1 MHLNQQ
7 WIKDM
12 KIESKLIKDLK
23 PAKYN
28 PRQITKKQY
37 NDLKKSIEKF
47 DLVDPI
53 IVNKDYTVIG
63 GHQRLKICKELK
75 YKDVD
80 CVILDLT
87 KEEERELNIRLNKSG
102 GEWDMDIL
110 ANEFDVQELKEWGF
124 KDIEFG
130 FNIDKITEGN
140 TEDDHIPEAK
150 ESRVKLGDVWQLGNH
165 RLMCGDSTKE
175 SDVEKLMNGDKAELL
190 HADPPYGMGKEK
202 DGVLNDNLYN
212 EKLDTFQLEW
222 FKTFRP
228 YLDDNGSC
236 YIWGNAED
244 LWRLWYSLLK
254 DTERLTFRNEIVWNK
269 GHGMGMSSEQHR
281 MYPTVTE
288 RCLFFMIGEQDMKYK
303 RNDKKFNYIFEDIRK
318 YIDTEREKS
327 KLTVK
332 ELITID
338 STRVSHYWAKS
349 QFEFPTK
356 KSYLKIQNYCKE
368 NNIDAFKKD
377 YEELKKD
384 YEELKKA
391 FYDTRAY
398 FNNTHDNMTDVWN
411 YERVSGKE
419 RHNHATPKPVEMMER
434 IIKSSSKKKVIEPFL
449 GSGSTLIAC
458 EKTNRICYGME
469 LDTKYCDVIIERWEQ
484 FTGQKAKK
492 L

>member
-1 MHLNQQ
+1 
-7 WIKDM
+7 M
-12 KIESKLIKDLK
+12 KIERIKINKLK
-23 PAKYN
+23 PATYN
-28 PRQITKKQY
+28 PRQISTKQY
-37 NDLKKSIEKF
+37 NDLKESIINF
-47 DLVDPI
+47 GLVDPI
-53 IVNKDYTVIG
+53 IVNKCYTIIG
-63 GHQRLKICKELK
+63 GHQRYKICKDLD
-75 YKDVD
+75 YKDIG
-80 CVILDLT
+80 CIILDLN
-87 KEEERELNIRLNKSG
+87 KEQERELNIRLNKNT
-102 GEWDMDIL
+102 GEFDMDIL
-110 ANEFDVQELKEWGF
+110 ANEFDIDELTDWGF
-124 KDIEFG
+124 KHIDLDI
-130 FNIDKITEGN
+130 NIDKITEGN
-140 TEDDHIPEAK
+140 TEDDHIPEVK
-150 ESRVKLGDVWQLGNH
+150 ESRVKLGDVWELGKH

-175 SDVEKLMNGDKAELL
+175 SDVEKLMNGEKAELL

-244 LWRLWYSLLK
+244 LWRLWYTLLK
-254 DTERLTFRNEIVWNK
+254 DTERLTFRNEIVWDK
-269 GHGMGMSSEQHR
+269 GFAQQFAQMTKGNSILRS
-281 MYPTVTE
+281 YNIITE

-303 RNDKKFNYIFEDIRK
+303 RNDKEFNYIFEDIRK

-411 YERVSGKE
+411 YARVSGKE
-419 RHNHATPKPVEMMER
+419 RHSHATPKPVEMMER
-434 IIKSSSKKKVIEPFL
+434 IIKTSSKKKVIEPFL

-484 FTGQKAKK
+484 FTNQKATK